1 MGLADRPYMQER
13 ARQRQEAERGNWWRM
28 RWSIYHPLVWIVAL
42 LLLYVAATL
51 IRPHLPNHGAVYCY
65 AWTDYCLP

>member
-13 ARQRQEAERGNWWRM
+13 ARQREQAGRGNRWRM
-28 RWSIYHPLVWIVAL
+28 RWLIDYPLVWIAAL

-51 IRPHLPNHGAVYCY
+51 IRPHLPNDGAGYCY
-65 AWTDYCLP
+65 VWTDYCLP

>member
-1 MGLADRPYMQER
+1 MGLAERPYMQEC
-13 ARQRQEAERGNWWRM
+13 ARQREEAGRGNRRRT
-28 RWSIYHPLVWIVAL
+28 RWLIDYPLVWIAAL

-65 AWTDYCLP
+65 VWTDYCLP